1 MAKQARR
8 TSQARGGG
16 SNEQR
21 SGASNEQN
29 RRESADQARG
39 ESEKTADA
47 IEMLSA
53 DHRKVEQLFEQYRTA
68 RRRAEKSKLARE
80 ICKELIIHAELE
92 EEIFYPACREHV
104 EDSKIDEAMVEH
116 DGAKILISEIAVG
129 SPSDEFF
136 DAKVAV
142 LTEYI
147 RHHVQE
153 EEKNSESIFAE
164 AKAGGLDMAA
174 LGARMQARKAELM
187 KEMGQELY
195 LPQPITMDVTIGEE
209 DMDEELAGR
218 GESGRGRWEDEDR
231 WGRGSDRGGR
241 MPERDEY
248 GRFMSEEED
257 ERSSRGGRGETHGR
271 EDERRGASHG
281 GWFGDPKGHSEASR
295 RGWEEREGHRGRPS
309 DEGDRRGSAGRG
321 QGGRSAASHRSR
333 EHRR

>member
-1 MAKQARR
+1 MVKREARTPR
-8 TSQARGGG
+8 RRSSG
-16 SNEQR
+16 SNEPSTR
-21 SGASNEQN
+21 ETASEARRDAEQ
-29 RRESADQARG
+29 SV
-39 ESEKTADA
+39 DA
-47 IEMLSA
+47 IAMLSA
-53 DHRKVEQLFEQYRTA
+53 DHRKVEKLFEQYKQA

-80 ICKELIIHAELE
+80 ICKELTIHSELE

-147 RHHVQE
+147 RHHVEE
-153 EEKNSESIFAE
+153 EEKSAESIFAE

-174 LGARMQARKAELM
+174 LGKKMQERKAQLM
-187 KEMGQELY
+187 QEMEEGLF
-195 LPQPITMDVTIGEE
+195 LPQPLTLDITIGEE
-209 DMDEELAGR
+209 DMEDEMAGR
-218 GESGRGRWEDEDR
+218 GESGRGRYEEEAR
-231 WGRGSDRGGR
+231 GRRGEREERGGR

-257 ERSSRGGRGETHGR
+257 ARSSRGGRGETYESGR
-271 EDERRGASHG
+271 EDERRTGGGRGHG
-281 GWFGDPKGHSEASR
+281 GWFGDPERHSQASH
-295 RGWEEREGHRGRPS
+295 RGWEEREGHRGHA
-309 DEGDRRGSAGRG
+309 DESERRTSGAPGR
-321 QGGRSAASHRSR
+321 QSRSGASHRGG